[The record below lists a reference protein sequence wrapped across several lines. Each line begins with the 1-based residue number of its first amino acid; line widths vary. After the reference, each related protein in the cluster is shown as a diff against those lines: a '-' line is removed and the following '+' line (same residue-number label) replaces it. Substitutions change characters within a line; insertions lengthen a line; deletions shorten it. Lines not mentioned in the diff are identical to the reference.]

1 MTRAIERLFIPGGSF
16 PLSFHDREIPIESVE
31 KLAGKRLDRRKS
43 YAVIRGEVCESA
55 SWTGECSGCSTD
67 YESCGY
73 VIGMGCRE
81 CGYTGKRRHS
91 IWIPLTVGETE

>member
-43 YAVIRGEVCESA
+43 YAVIRGEVCELA
-55 SWTGECSGCSTD
+55 SWTGPCSGCRSHSGDT
-67 YESCGY
+67 YQR
-73 VIGMGCRE
+73 GMGCYE
-81 CGYTGKRRHS
+81 CGYTGKRREAVWVS
-91 IWIPLTVGETE
+91 INKGETE